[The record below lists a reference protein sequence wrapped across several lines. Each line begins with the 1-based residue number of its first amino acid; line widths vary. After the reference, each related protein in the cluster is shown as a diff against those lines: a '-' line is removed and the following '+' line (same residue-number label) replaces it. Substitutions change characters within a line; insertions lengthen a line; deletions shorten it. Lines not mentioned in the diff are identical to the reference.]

1 MMGQAGTVAIYRTRD
16 IPIALFAWTEQM
28 QVGQG
33 QPIRIGVALENR
45 SQKRLYLDI
54 VKPYGLVA
62 QTHMPF
68 KIEVWRENQL
78 LPYRGYIVKRPEL
91 HDKDLTPVYPGC
103 FAGLIFDLMDP
114 AYGYQ
119 LSQGRYEVVLWYDS
133 TSMRGTWIKAKRLWR
148 GRTSKVRVPIEVI

>member
-1 MMGQAGTVAIYRTRD
+1 MGQARTVAIYQTQD
-16 IPIALFAWTEQM
+16 TPVALSAWTEQM

-54 VKPYGLVA
+54 QRPYGLVA
-62 QTHMPF
+62 ETHMPF

-78 LPYRGYIVKRPEL
+78 LPYRGYIVRRGVLRDE
-91 HDKDLTPVYPGC
+91 DLTLVYPGY
-103 FAGLIFDLMDP
+103 FAGLIFDLRDP

-133 TSMRGTWIKAKRLWR
+133 TGMRGTWIKAKRLWC
-148 GRTSKVRVPIEVI
+148 GRTSKVKVPIEVI